1 MIDAIRSRWVRRAES
16 VEAGHTPGPIPGDGE
31 ADTAW
36 GSAAAQPEE
45 VPVACFSIAGH
56 SCEVVP
62 DHAAPAGKEIL
73 GSLALCGRRYVVL
86 KGGLE
91 QEMPNL
97 LDVLT
102 PRELEIALL
111 VYHGWDA
118 KAIGRRLDISFHTV
132 RVHTGRIYAKLGMN
146 KQSEL
151 VACVARQWWL
161 VEKKA
166 DCGRSLTAHGRA
178 RET

>member
-1 MIDAIRSRWVRRAES
+1 M
-16 VEAGHTPGPIPGDGE
+16 
-31 ADTAW
+31 
-36 GSAAAQPEE
+36 
-45 VPVACFSIAGH
+45 ACFSIAGH

-62 DHAAPAGKEIL
+62 DHVAPAGKEVL

-86 KGGLE
+86 SGGME

-166 DCGRSLTAHGRA
+166 ECGKGLSAQGRA
-178 RET
+178 RGV